1 MFKPRRIFKTTVIP
15 RNKVGRCEVLF
26 DDFPDDLTISIYN
39 AMGFR
44 KPKNSL
50 VFISEVEN
58 DSLSVE
64 FALLMQSC
72 LKVGEYPIDIP
83 YEPSFIPIKTNI
95 EVGQFSIF
103 SIQYE
108 NSEGKLDTDIQLS
121 FEPHEIKKN
130 GIANL
135 YGLTKY
141 GDNFISATVAKRPTK
156 TIAKELF
163 LKENV
168 VAAFPF
174 PLGNG
179 LSNKSKNEVNQKLE
193 EPNFSKLETENL
205 PVNSVNN
212 SSNSEQ
218 NVEETL
224 EVKKEVIPLND
235 IESITQISVT
245 PESVID
251 VETQKSVT
259 PQSVTDVITQKS
271 VSPRGVIDI
280 ATPQSESSINE
291 TDKEPQKSVT
301 PQSVVDIVTQK
312 SVTPDSVIDIKT
324 QKSVALKRVTD
335 IVTQEKDSS
344 KKELLLADSNIQK
357 ANFQIILKL
366 IPELFQHIER
376 GVKYSESLST
386 VSRYSRVIFKVQ
398 SETIG
403 NLIDV
408 SLESKTRETKSG
420 YDSNIFLRL
429 NQAKKKCIIVNS
441 NLKNGKG
448 DLLIHPD
455 FKPKDFGLWVK
466 ELLRDGHLFAL
477 YEEEVNVIS
486 KDALTKKVA
495 TELHAFSPI
504 ETILL
509 TADETVEFNSW
520 ETANDWLRSQTK
532 EPYEQNGIIYKVKWQ
547 SGDELIAD
555 FELFSENY
563 HPQFDTE
570 LLQKAVIHQLLKN
583 HYHQDKRYTE
593 QVNSKTVF
601 LKPKGFYLSLLDK
614 VDSGNLK
621 QKNIDDYQPKIP
633 AISVEVKTNIITTEN
648 KYESSRKFDLAND
661 FLKLLK
667 THCDPEELIQITAIW
682 KNESFIA
689 TQIKA
694 VSIPSKPNAAFW
706 KTIFQSKINNENFN
720 KYQTSDDDPLLFD
733 SEIVFKTPKFYYH
746 NLESAYWH
754 ESDTDLN
761 QKFHYSGYSYHIH
774 YLGKAIQNY
783 LNILAEDDENEII
796 GLANNSNRQKVLL
809 QFIIEY
815 KKLGKNDY
823 NLQFSQT
830 VQLIEKAVKKQDKN
844 SKLALHGLLL
854 NLQIGEKL
862 ISLPKSRIQ
871 KVDIKDKPTKES
883 KRIKLNRE
891 IEAIVDK
898 NGNYLTKYSLEDLV
912 LLKQYSGYGGSKL
925 SEVNRGLL
933 YEYYTPDEII
943 KFMWGFAF
951 KHGYESGAVLEP
963 SCGIGKFFEYAP
975 NGVRIEGYET
985 NKFSAQIAQI
995 LYPTAIIHNKSFE
1008 NLFFNGNVYLK
1019 GKFRSEP
1026 FDLVIGNPPYG
1037 AFSGRF
1043 AGMGEKK
1050 RTKAFTYD
1058 QYFLTRGLDL
1068 LNKSGLLIMV
1078 IPQSFLDNNSK
1089 YNTLKEMVMAKADF
1103 LEARRLPHGIFQHTE
1118 IGTDIVVFRKK

>member
-15 RNKVGRCEVLF
+15 KNIVGRCEVLF
-26 DDFPDDLTISIYN
+26 DEFPDDLTISIYN

-58 DSLSVE
+58 DSLSE
-64 FALLMQSC
+64 KFALLMQTC
-72 LKVGEYPIDIP
+72 LEVGEYPIDIP

-95 EVGQFSIF
+95 KVGQFSIF
-103 SIQYE
+103 SIQFE
-108 NSEGKLDTDIQLS
+108 NSEGKVDTDIQLS
-121 FEPHEIKKN
+121 FEPHEIRKN

-141 GDNFISATVAKRPTK
+141 ADNFISATVAKRPTK
-156 TIAKELF
+156 TIAIELF

-193 EPNFSKLETENL
+193 VPNFSKLEIEKL
-205 PVNSVNN
+205 PVNSVKN

-224 EVKKEVIPLND
+224 EVKKEVTPLNE
-235 IESITQISVT
+235 IESVT
-245 PESVID
+245 PESVTD

-259 PQSVTDVITQKS
+259 PQS
-271 VSPRGVIDI
+271 
-280 ATPQSESSINE
+280 AT
-291 TDKEPQKSVT
+291 
-301 PQSVVDIVTQK
+301 DIVTQK
-312 SVTPDSVIDIKT
+312 SVSPVGVIDIATKKIESPINETINEVQKSVTPRSVIDIVTPKSVTPESVIDIKT
-324 QKSVALKRVTD
+324 QKSGALKSVKD
-335 IVTQEKDSS
+335 SVTQEKDSS
-344 KKELLLADSNIQK
+344 KKELLIAESNIQK
-357 ANFQIILKL
+357 ANFQILLKL

-386 VSRYSRVIFKVQ
+386 VSRYSKVIFKVE

-408 SLESKTRETKSG
+408 SLESKSRDSKSG

-441 NLKNGKG
+441 NLKNDEGE
-448 DLLIHPD
+448 LLIHSD
-455 FKPKDFGLWVK
+455 FNPKDFEPWIK

-486 KDALTKKVA
+486 NDALTKKVA
-495 TELHAFSPI
+495 PELLAFSPI

-509 TADETVEFNSW
+509 TANETEEFNSW
-520 ETANDWLRSQTK
+520 ESANDWLRSHTK
-532 EPYEQNGIIYKVKWQ
+532 EPYGHNGIIYKVKWQ
-547 SGDELIAD
+547 NGDELIAD
-555 FELFSENY
+555 FELFTENY
-563 HPQFDTE
+563 HPQYDAE
-570 LLQKAVIHQLLKN
+570 LMQKVVIHHLLKN
-583 HYHQDKRYTE
+583 HYNQDNRFTE
-593 QVNSKTVF
+593 FVKNRTKSIKT
-601 LKPKGFYLSLLDK
+601 KGFYLSLLDK
-614 VDSGNLK
+614 IDLGNLK
-621 QKNIDDYQPKIP
+621 QQQIDEYQPKIP
-633 AISVEVKTNIITTEN
+633 AISVEVITNVITTEN
-648 KYESSRKFDLAND
+648 KYESTRKFDLAND

-667 THCDPEELIQITAIW
+667 THCDPEELIQINAVW
-682 KNESFIA
+682 KDESFINS
-689 TQIKA
+689 QVKA
-694 VSIPSKPNAAFW
+694 ISIPLKPNATFW
-706 KTIFQSKINNENFN
+706 KTIFKSKITNKNFH

-733 SEIVFKTPKFYYH
+733 SEIMFETPKFYYQ

-754 ESDTDLN
+754 LSDSNLN
-761 QKFHYSGYSYHIH
+761 QKFHYSGYSYHIQH
-774 YLGKAIQNY
+774 LGKVIQNY
-783 LNILAEDDENEII
+783 LNILAEEDENEII

-823 NLQFSQT
+823 NLQLSQT
-830 VQLIEKAVKKQDKN
+830 VQLIEKAVKKQDEN

-854 NLQIGEKL
+854 NLQDGEKL
-862 ISLPKSRIQ
+862 ISLPKSRVQ

-891 IEAIVDK
+891 IESIVDK
-898 NGNYLTKYSLEDLV
+898 NGNYLTKYSFEDLE

-943 KFMWGFAF
+943 KFMWGFAY
-951 KHGYESGAVLEP
+951 KHGYTTGAVLEP
-963 SCGIGKFFEYAP
+963 SCGIGKFLAYAP
-975 NGVRIEGYET
+975 HGVRIEGYET
-985 NKFSAQIAQI
+985 NKFSAKIAQI
-995 LYPTAIIHNKSFE
+995 LYPTSIIHNKSFE

-1037 AFSGRF
+1037 GFSGRF

-1050 RTKAFTYD
+1050 RTKAITYD
-1058 QYFLTRGLDL
+1058 QYFLTRGLDV
-1068 LNKSGLLIMV
+1068 LNKNGLLIMV

-1118 IGTDIVVFRKK
+1118 VGTDIVVFRKK